1 MKYLIT
7 GGAGFIG
14 FHLAKK
20 LLLHGNEVTIVDN
33 LVRGEMDSEL
43 KELLKN
49 KQLKFSQIDL
59 LKENSLEELNKN
71 YDFIFHL
78 AAVLGVDNV
87 LKNSY
92 KVLDINKK
100 LLSNVIL
107 FASRQKN
114 LKKLFFTSTS
124 EIYAGTLQKSTL
136 TIPTPEDSNIV
147 LTDLNHPRTS
157 YMLSKAYGE
166 AMCYASD
173 LPVLILRPHNIFGPR
188 MGMAHVIP
196 QLIKRAFNTPKDG
209 QLGIY
214 SPSHT
219 RAFCYIKDAVD
230 SIYKLIELNLK
241 TNNVFNLGTSK
252 PEITMLNLAK
262 EIIKIMDR
270 SDIKLIELEN
280 TPGSP
285 TRRCPDT
292 DKIDNITG
300 LKLRTDLA
308 KGIAETYRWYNNKS
322 DYFFNK

>member
-1 MKYLIT
+1 MNYLIT

-33 LVRGEMDSEL
+33 LVRGAMDNEL
-43 KELLKN
+43 RELLKN
-49 KQLKFSQIDL
+49 KKLKFLQTDL
-59 LKENSLEELNKN
+59 LKENSLKELNKN

-78 AAVLGVDNV
+78 AAVLGVENV
-87 LKNSY
+87 MRNSY

-100 LLSNVIL
+100 LLSNVIS
-107 FASRQKN
+107 FASEQKN
-114 LKKLFFTSTS
+114 LRKLFFTSTS
-124 EIYAGTLQKSTL
+124 EIYAGTLKKSTL
-136 TIPTPEDSNIV
+136 LIPTPEDSNIV

-166 AMCYASD
+166 AMCFASG
-173 LPVLILRPHNIFGPR
+173 LPVLILRPHNIFGQR

-196 QLIKRAFNTPKDG
+196 QLIKRAFNTSKNG

-219 RAFCYIKDAVD
+219 RAFCYINDAID

-241 TNNVFNLGTSK
+241 DNNVFNLGTSK
-252 PEITMLNLAK
+252 PEITMHKLAK
-262 EIIKIMDR
+262 EIIKVMDR
-270 SDIKLIELEN
+270 SDIKLIELED

-285 TRRCPDT
+285 KRRCPDT
-292 DKIDNITG
+292 SKIDNISG
-300 LKLRTDLA
+300 IKRRTDLA
-308 KGIAETYRWYNNKS
+308 VGIAKTYKWYNDRS
-322 DYFFNK
+322 DYFFK

>member
-1 MKYLIT
+1 MNYLIT

-33 LVRGEMDSEL
+33 LERGEMDSEL

-49 KQLKFSQIDL
+49 KKLKFSYIDL
-59 LKENSLEELNKN
+59 LKENSLEELNNN

-78 AAVLGVDNV
+78 AAVLGVENV

-100 LLSNVIL
+100 LLSNVIS

-124 EIYAGTLQKSTL
+124 EIYAGTLKKSTL
-136 TIPTPEDSNIV
+136 VIPTPEDSNIV
-147 LTDLNHPRTS
+147 LPDLNHPRTS

-166 AMCYASD
+166 AMCFASS
-173 LPVLILRPHNIFGPR
+173 LPVIILRPHNIFGQR

-196 QLIKRAFNTPKDG
+196 QLIKRAFNTPKNG

-219 RAFCYIKDAVD
+219 RAFCYIKDAID

-241 TNNVFNLGTSK
+241 ENNVFNLGTSE

-262 EIIKIMDR
+262 EIINIMDR
-270 SDIKLIELEN
+270 GDINLIELED

-285 TRRCPDT
+285 RRRCPDT
-292 DKIDNITG
+292 KKIDNISG
-300 LKLRTDLA
+300 IKKRTDLA
-308 KGIAETYRWYNNKS
+308 IGIAQTYKWYNDRSEYFLNK
-322 DYFFNK
+322 